1 MSPEEKKETAA
12 QKLDVSARLDELV
25 EEPENVGDIGEGQHQ
40 QSLLQLTEE
49 KNKHILSTVSH
60 SSFPLLFFLLLYS
73 SRFYPLIFTYTQ
85 NDSSKRL
92 SYVISHLLR

>member
-49 KNKHILSTVSH
+49 KNKHLSTVSH

-73 SRFYPLIFTYTQ
+73 SRFDPLIFTYTQ

-92 SYVISHLLR
+92 SYVIFHLLR